1 MKKRRIIGLAASY
14 LISVVVLIV
23 FVGPFVWLVI
33 SSISPEFELKSVPVH
48 WFPEHPTFANYIDLL
63 KGSGQELASRY
74 FVQSVRNSLIVAVV
88 TTSVCLF
95 VGSFAAYAFSRMRF
109 RGKQPLL
116 ILILLIQLLPTI
128 AIIIP
133 LFLIVSKL
141 NLLDSRMGLIL
152 VYCSFTLPYI
162 IWTMKGYFDTI
173 PVSLEEAAEIDG
185 CSKSQA
191 LFHIVLPL
199 SKPGLIAAA
208 IFSILS
214 VWSEFLI
221 AVVFTSTE
229 AAKTIPV
236 VISEFE
242 SRFTL
247 SYGMMAAASVIAS
260 VPPIIFG
267 LLTSK
272 HLVGGLAAGGVKE

>member
-1 MKKRRIIGLAASY
+1 MKKRKTIDLITNYVVSIII
-14 LISVVVLIV
+14 LII
-23 FVGPFVWLVI
+23 FIGPFLWVVI

-48 WFPEHPTFANYIDLL
+48 WFPEQPTFDNYLNLI
-63 KGSGQELASRY
+63 KGTGKDLASRY
-74 FVQSVRNSLIVAVV
+74 FMESVRNSLIVAIL
-88 TTSVCLF
+88 TTGICLF
-95 VGSFAAYAFSRMRF
+95 VGSFSAYAFSRMRF
-109 RGKQPLL
+109 KGKNPLL
-116 ILILLIQLLPTI
+116 ILILLIQLLPTV

-133 LFLIVSKL
+133 LFLIISKL
-141 NLLDSRMGLIL
+141 RLLDTKTGLII

-162 IWTMKGYFDTI
+162 IWSMKGYFDTI

-185 CSKSQA
+185 CTKTQA
-191 LFHIVLPL
+191 LFKIILPL

-214 VWSEFLI
+214 VWSELLI
-221 AVVFTSTE
+221 AVVFTSTDV
-229 AAKTIPV
+229 AKTIPV
-236 VISEFE
+236 VISEFQ
-242 SRFTL
+242 SRFTM

-260 VPPIIFG
+260 IPPIIFG

>member
-1 MKKRRIIGLAASY
+1 MVNYRNT
-14 LISVVVLIV
+14 
-23 FVGPFVWLVI
+23 
-33 SSISPEFELKSVPVH
+33 SIDE
-48 WFPEHPTFANYIDLL
+48 LL
-63 KGSGQELASRY
+63 KKTKIPIEVLDTDDDIY
-74 FVQSVRNSLIVAVV
+74 YDIVREMMNEIIVAVM
-88 TTSVCLF
+88 TTGVCL
-95 VGSFAAYAFSRMRF
+95 VIGSFAAYAFSRMRF
-109 RGKQPLL
+109 RGKYPLL
-116 ILILLIQLLPTI
+116 VLILLIQLLPTI

-141 NLLDSRMGLIL
+141 ALLDTRLGLIL

-162 IWTMKGYFDTI
+162 IWSMKGYFDTI
-173 PVSLEEAAEIDG
+173 PISLEEAAAIDG
-185 CSKSQA
+185 CTKTQA
-191 LFHIVLPL
+191 LFKIVLPL

-221 AVVFTSTE
+221 AVVFTSTA

-236 VISEFE
+236 VISEFQ

-247 SYGMMAAASVIAS
+247 SYGMMAAASVMAS
-260 VPPIIFG
+260 IPPIIFG
-267 LLTSK
+267 LVTSK

>member
-1 MKKRRIIGLAASY
+1 MKKQRTVD
-14 LISVVVLIV
+14 LIVNYFVSIVILIV
-23 FVGPFVWLVI
+23 FIGPFVWMII
-33 SSISPEFELKSVPVH
+33 SSISPEYELKSVPVR
-48 WFPEHPTFANYIDLL
+48 WFPTSPTLKNYMDLINGT
-63 KGSGQELASRY
+63 GSDLASRY
-74 FVQSVRNSLIVAVV
+74 FMESVRNSIIVAVM
-88 TTSVCLF
+88 TTGVCL
-95 VGSFAAYAFSRMRF
+95 VIGSFAAYAFSRMRF
-109 RGKQPLL
+109 RGKYPLL
-116 ILILLIQLLPTI
+116 VLILLIQLLPTI

-141 NLLDSRMGLIL
+141 ALLDTRLGLIL

-162 IWTMKGYFDTI
+162 IWSMKGYFDTI
-173 PVSLEEAAEIDG
+173 PISLEEAAAIDG
-185 CSKSQA
+185 CTKTQA
-191 LFHIVLPL
+191 LFKIVLPL

-221 AVVFTSTE
+221 AVVFTSTA

-236 VISEFE
+236 VISEFQ

-247 SYGMMAAASVIAS
+247 SYGMMAAASVMAS
-260 VPPIIFG
+260 IPPIIFG
-267 LLTSK
+267 SVTSK